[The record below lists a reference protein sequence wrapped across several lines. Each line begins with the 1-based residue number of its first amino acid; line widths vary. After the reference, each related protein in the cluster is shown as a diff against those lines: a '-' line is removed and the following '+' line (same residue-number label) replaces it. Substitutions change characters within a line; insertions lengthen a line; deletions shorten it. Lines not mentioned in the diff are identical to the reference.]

1 MTDPIQ
7 EIIEEL
13 ILTAP
18 LDDIPAEEDRV
29 SAAKQIRHQ
38 IGKELLEHPLYLE
51 YLQGSPATP
60 LIEMI
65 CQLEDE

>member
-1 MTDPIQ
+1 MTDPIAGFIKNYWLAN
-7 EIIEEL
+7 EPVVWDEL
-13 ILTAP
+13 
-18 LDDIPAEEDRV
+18 
-29 SAAKQIRHQ
+29 AKQIRQQ

-51 YLQGSPATP
+51 YLQDSPATP